1 MDDVVSILVVV
12 AAIALAACQNYAKKK
27 KTKNTVSRR
36 KTAKPIPPVGR
47 KGEIVPDKGS
57 DSVAQYVDN
66 KKNRKVKGENKKR
79 REVAVE
85 PQKKPSP
92 RIAQPAVS
100 EKNIRLSTP
109 EEARRAFIY
118 SEIFNRKY

>member
-27 KTKNTVSRR
+27 KTKNTVSHR
-36 KTAKPIPPVGR
+36 KTAKPIPTVG
-47 KGEIVPDKGS
+47 KKEEIVPDKGS

-66 KKNRKVKGENKKR
+66 KKNRKVKGESKKR

-85 PQKKPSP
+85 AQKSHRLVLPS
-92 RIAQPAVS
+92 RQCR
-100 EKNIRLSTP
+100 EKYPFEYTGRST
-109 EEARRAFIY
+109 ACIHLF
-118 SEIFNRKY
+118 

>member
-27 KTKNTVSRR
+27 KTKNTVSHR
-36 KTAKPIPPVGR
+36 KTTKPIPAVG
-47 KGEIVPDKGS
+47 KKEEIVPDKGS
-57 DSVAQYVDN
+57 DSVDQYVDN

-79 REVAVE
+79 REVAVK